1 MKPFLWIAS
10 IYCFETFLWDRASHQ
25 ILPVLTNFT
34 DYWIVLNKSKK
45 TLLFFLQNVN
55 IISWMCCRY
64 LLLPMSPP
72 RGRTEQDL
80 SFDTFQL
87 VRIDLIVI
95 NLDGPYE
102 DKEDNDANMI

>member
-10 IYCFETFLWDRASHQ
+10 VRRFEIFLWIRASHQ
-25 ILPVLTNFT
+25 ILPVLTDFT

-45 TLLFFLQNVN
+45 THLFFLQNVN
-55 IISWMCCRY
+55 IISWMRRRY

-80 SFDTFQL
+80 SFGIFEL
-87 VRIDLIVI
+87 VRIDLIV
-95 NLDGPYE
+95 
-102 DKEDNDANMI
+102 KERR